1 MVYNLLCEKAE
12 FWLSKQIQQNFS
24 QSSGSQICINYV
36 IRIVTNLNYN
46 NENYPMIN
54 HFVRVQLLLYKIFIS
69 ERVGVS
75 AHEQMNQDTGR
86 EIANEYNS
94 ILLLKIV
101 SQLWKRWK

>member
-1 MVYNLLCEKAE
+1 
-12 FWLSKQIQQNFS
+12 
-24 QSSGSQICINYV
+24 
-36 IRIVTNLNYN
+36 
-46 NENYPMIN
+46 MIN

-101 SQLWKRWK
+101 CQL